1 VKRGAL
7 EAVIAGASVAVLGLI
22 AATIWIGSRVRE
34 ETVVAHPYEEGL
46 LHHSEH
52 AASTPCDLAAGP
64 CARPLDG
71 GGEVT
76 LELSPRPLRTMHEL
90 AVRATV
96 REPTRSEPPPT
107 SAPQLQRVSV
117 SFSMP
122 GMEMGENRVV
132 LGRGALDAFDGRA
145 VLVRCPSGK
154 RDWIADV
161 SVARA
166 GAAPGT
172 ARFTFTVEE

>member
-1 VKRGAL
+1 MTAWTKIAL
-7 EAVIAGASVAVLGLI
+7 ALLVAAVLGI
-22 AATIWIGSRVRE
+22 VAGTIWIGASVRE
-34 ETVVAHPYEEGL
+34 ETVVAHPYEEGV

-52 AASTPCDLAAGP
+52 AGSAPCDLADGACTGS
-64 CARPLDG
+64 LDG

-76 LELSPRPLRTMHEL
+76 LELSPRPLRTMREL

-96 REPTRSEPPPT
+96 REPTRSEPRAT

-117 SFSMP
+117 SFSMT
-122 GMEMGENRVV
+122 GMEMGENRVA
-132 LGRGALDAFDGRA
+132 LGRGAFDAYDGRA

-154 RDWIADV
+154 RAWIADV

-172 ARFTFTVEE
+172 ARFTFTVKD